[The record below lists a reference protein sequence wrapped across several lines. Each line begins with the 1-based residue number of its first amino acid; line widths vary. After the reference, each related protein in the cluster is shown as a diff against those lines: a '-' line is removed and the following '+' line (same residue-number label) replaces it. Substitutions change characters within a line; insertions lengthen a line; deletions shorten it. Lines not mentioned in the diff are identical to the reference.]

1 MKRSKRLTEKSKVK
15 SQKKTPKKSPKSNT
29 STSSETSVAKSNTC
43 QTANGKA
50 KKRKDTRN
58 KTKTIITA
66 AKKSREAEASPEN
79 DKKTAAKSTNDSKNQ
94 KKEAKKDLVESK
106 STQLQKEKTKRQL
119 KQKQHEKKSDGTS
132 CTSNHTSSSE
142 EEEEEE
148 TACFMC
154 HCGLDCSD
162 RALFFPKDRKSE
174 LEEDEDYYF
183 SLDHPYLDGDKF
195 YDRNNALVYCD
206 TCNRL
211 YHQKCHFVPL
221 LVVPRGDFHCLICS
235 IQQKQTTQDKQSPST
250 KKRKRKNANGTKA
263 ITSSQSS
270 AVQEKILNRKIT
282 DQIFQNPPLL
292 LKTEDVQ
299 SFQKEWERESATYKA
314 LLWER
319 QLKQLKTFLK
329 SQATNIRMANTTLST
344 MTSTKRNRQHFLES
358 SKLGGRSS
366 QEVAQTLCKLTGA
379 KFKIREAFLSLESIR
394 TSNEA
399 IDYSRLFSFCQEYP
413 QHAGHFFPFGSN
425 LCRDVRRIV
434 PRTGERKPSMI
445 EEGKQAN
452 TKCKNNKGSS
462 IIPKE
467 IIVNNNNTGERST
480 RSKSPPKA
488 SSAVTKCS
496 KASTCLK
503 RGEKDSM
510 PSITK
515 SAHTDVKPKKDVDD
529 DDNDSGISL
538 DDLKCSVCM
547 IGDCS
552 DENDVILCD
561 GKDCHRAFHMKCVCP
576 IVKSEDIE
584 NEDEDWFCPICE
596 SIAIFMGEMH
606 DLCIGDDDDDAASS
620 GSWEDIH
627 DIFPNSQW
635 EYETAMKILK
645 GKRNEDTQRLMA
657 MFLGEDTT
665 NKSQVQMPVGS
676 DSEDE
681 NDYSLFDEDSFKE
694 RRRKEKDDDDS
705 HSDDST
711 CSVEF
716 MVGKDEL
723 GALSEDDN
731 ESSEETSD
739 DESETKIR
747 KSRRLVRRKEVKEES
762 NNADFGADFCE
773 SNIINGKR
781 KRQRV
786 NYRKLNDMMFGD
798 LSDNQQVMIDGG
810 DDFDASKIKVTKTE
824 SDNDSDDDDQDDNS
838 GSKDNEQDD
847 DSDSK
852 DEEQGDDGGSK
863 DDEQVDESGS
873 S

>member
-1 MKRSKRLTEKSKVK
+1 MTQK
-15 SQKKTPKKSPKSNT
+15 SQKKTPKKNLKSKS
-29 STSSETSVAKSNTC
+29 STSSETSVAKKNIR

-50 KKRKDTRN
+50 KKMKNTTH
-58 KTKTIITA
+58 KTKSVMTA
-66 AKKSREAEASPEN
+66 AKKSRGAKKSPEN
-79 DKKTAAKSTNDSKNQ
+79 DKKPAAIKSTKDSKN
-94 KKEAKKDLVESK
+94 KKKDVKNDLVESK

-119 KQKQHEKKSDGTS
+119 KQKQQEKQSDDTNCS
-132 CTSNHTSSSE
+132 DNSSDSE
-142 EEEEEE
+142 EEEEEA
-148 TACFMC
+148 ACFMC

-183 SLDHPYLDGDKF
+183 GLDDPYLDGDKF

-235 IQQKQTTQDKQSPST
+235 IQQQQTAQDKQTPS
-250 KKRKRKNANGTKA
+250 KKRKRKNAVNGTKA
-263 ITSSQSS
+263 PAI
-270 AVQEKILNRKIT
+270 QEKIFNRKIT
-282 DQIFQNPPLL
+282 DQIFQNPPQLL
-292 LKTEDVQ
+292 ETEDVQ
-299 SFQKEWERESATYKA
+299 SFQKEWERDSATYKA

-329 SQATNIRMANTTLST
+329 SQASNIRMANTTLST

-358 SKLGGRSS
+358 SKFGGRSS

-399 IDYSRLFSFCQEYP
+399 IDYSSLFSFCQEYP
-413 QHAGHFFPFGSN
+413 QHAEHVFPSGSN
-425 LCRDVRRIV
+425 LCRDGRRIV
-434 PRTGERKPSMI
+434 PRTGERKPSI
-445 EEGKQAN
+445 VEEGKQGP
-452 TKCKNNKGSS
+452 TKCKNNKDSS
-462 IIPKE
+462 IIPNE
-467 IIVNNNNTGERST
+467 ITVNNNNTGKRST

-488 SSAVTKCS
+488 SSAVTKSS
-496 KASTCLK
+496 KASALSK
-503 RGEKDSM
+503 RGEKEKDSM
-510 PSITK
+510 RSTTK
-515 SAHTDVKPKKDVDD
+515 SAHIDVNPENDGDD
-529 DDNDSGISL
+529 DDDDDDSGISL

-596 SIAIFMGEMH
+596 SIANFMGEMH
-606 DLCIGDDDDDAASS
+606 DLCIGNDDDDDDAASS

-681 NDYSLFDEDSFKE
+681 NDYSLFDEDSFEE

-705 HSDDST
+705 DSDDST

-747 KSRRLVRRKEVKEES
+747 KSRRLVKRKEVMEES

-781 KRQRV
+781 KRKRV

-798 LSDNQQVMIDGG
+798 LSDNQQVIIDGG
-810 DDFDASKIKVTKTE
+810 DDFDASKIKATKTE
-824 SDNDSDDDDQDDNS
+824 SDNDSDDDEQDDDN
-838 GSKDNEQDD
+838 GSKGDEQDD
-847 DSDSK
+847 DSGSKEGEQDDDSGSK
-852 DEEQGDDGGSK
+852 DYEQDDDGGSK
-863 DDEQVDESGS
+863 DDEQDNGGS